1 MKKSEKANNI
11 EKIHDS
17 VNNEITDD
25 ELDCVA
31 GGSGADNMP
40 PSKLEIDDKVLFKLH
55 PWDVVTLSGKIVD
68 KRYDGSR
75 WEYKIKYTQ
84 YETVKF
90 SDYVKETFV
99 MKRK

>member
-31 GGSGADNMP
+31 GGSGADN
-40 PSKLEIDDKVLFKLH
+40 
-55 PWDVVTLSGKIVD
+55 
-68 KRYDGSR
+68 
-75 WEYKIKYTQ
+75 KYAA
-84 YETVKF
+84 VKTG
-90 SDYVKETFV
+90 D
-99 MKRK
+99 

>member
-1 MKKSEKANNI
+1 M
-11 EKIHDS
+11 
-17 VNNEITDD
+17 
-25 ELDCVA
+25 
-31 GGSGADNMP
+31 
-40 PSKLEIDDKVLFKLH
+40 LFKLH